1 MSRCLF
7 VDINH
12 CKYHFLLHFHPET
25 ECLEEKLEAAD
36 LLPHL
41 QPSILTSVHGDND
54 GKTGTLP
61 SNYEHNDCL
70 ITSRTSSLLQP
81 QHQPS
86 MLIMRQ
92 YCWLHLQI
100 LQHKKSLAKWAE
112 NDLWNVFM
120 MICINQVGR
129 WILNCFF
136 VHFLGRENNWK
147 AP

>member
-54 GKTGTLP
+54 GKPGTLP

-70 ITSRTSSLLQP
+70 ITNIFTSSAPAPTINVNYEAVLLTSFANSSTQEI
-81 QHQPS
+81 S
-86 MLIMRQ
+86 
-92 YCWLHLQI
+92 
-100 LQHKKSLAKWAE
+100 
-112 NDLWNVFM
+112 
-120 MICINQVGR
+120 G
-129 WILNCFF
+129 
-136 VHFLGRENNWK
+136 
-147 AP
+147 